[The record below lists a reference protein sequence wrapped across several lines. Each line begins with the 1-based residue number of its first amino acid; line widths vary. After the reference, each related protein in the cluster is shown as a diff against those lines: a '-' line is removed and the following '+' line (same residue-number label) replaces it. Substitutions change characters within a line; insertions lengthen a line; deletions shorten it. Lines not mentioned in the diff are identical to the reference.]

1 MSAHTVNAIPSQTI
15 KSIALVGNAVTFQG
29 VQYICHSVEGYDYFA
44 FVSATDRNTVTCD
57 FGMPESYWLAE
68 PRAYILPM
76 GARMGEGS
84 GLEVKAKDLV
94 RGVSLAK
101 V

>member
-1 MSAHTVNAIPSQTI
+1 MSFQTVDAIPTQTI
-15 KSIALVGNAVTFQG
+15 KSIALVGNVVTFQG
-29 VQYICHSVEGYDYFA
+29 VQYMCHSVEGYDYFA

-57 FGMPESYWLAE
+57 FGMPQSDWLAE
-68 PRAYILPM
+68 PRAYLYPM
-76 GARMGEGS
+76 DAIMGEGS
-84 GLEVKAKDLV
+84 GFEVKAKDVV